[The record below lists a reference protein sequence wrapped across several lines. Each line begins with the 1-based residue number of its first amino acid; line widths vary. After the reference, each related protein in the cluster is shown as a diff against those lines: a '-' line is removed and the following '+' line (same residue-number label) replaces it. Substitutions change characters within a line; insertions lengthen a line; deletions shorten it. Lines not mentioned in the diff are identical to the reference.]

1 MRKFTLIMAS
11 VAMSVLFAGLAS
23 ADVPPGA
30 QQQGYSLFEQMDQN
44 GDGIV
49 SESEFRAYSLREQ
62 DKTQL
67 FAVIDQNGDGV
78 ISESEW
84 RAYQESGAVQPRA
97 TEEPMAAEEPVKE
110 RRRRNVGDVWDEQ
123 VYDVNDPRKIEP
135 KSRGTRVQPE

>member
-1 MRKFTLIMAS
+1 MRMFTIIMAS
-11 VAMSVLFAGLAS
+11 VAISLFGAGLAF
-23 ADVPPGA
+23 ADIGA
-30 QQQGYSLFEQMDQN
+30 GVQQQEYSLFEQMDQN

-49 SESEFRAYSLREQ
+49 SESEFQSYSLKEQ

-84 RAYQESGAVQPRA
+84 TAYQEAEQPMA
-97 TEEPMAAEEPVKE
+97 TEEPMAVEEPVKE
-110 RRRRNVGDVWDEQ
+110 KKRSSNADVWDEQ

-135 KSRGTRVQPE
+135 KDRSMKGQSE

>member
-1 MRKFTLIMAS
+1 MRKLTIIMAS
-11 VAMSVLFAGLAS
+11 VAISLFGASLAF
-23 ADVPPGA
+23 ADIGPGV
-30 QQQGYSLFEQMDQN
+30 QQQEYSLFEQMDQN

-49 SESEFRAYSLREQ
+49 SESEFQEYSLKEQ

-84 RAYQESGAVQPRA
+84 IAYQEAEQPMA
-97 TEEPMAAEEPVKE
+97 TEEPMAVEEPVKE
-110 RRRRNVGDVWDEQ
+110 KRGSRADVWDEQ

-135 KSRGTRVQPE
+135 KDKSMKGQSE